1 MGLRGV
7 AWLAWPPQ
15 ATPPLALRCTCTCP
29 RCPGLLSW
37 PDLLCDAWC
46 DARMRGRPAP
56 SRQAGC
62 GQAGERPERRA
73 ALPGHMCLGSS
84 SWAGLLTVHGSRGG
98 FPDVVHGLVPQCDGA
113 FWGRTRQTLRRQG
126 RKAAEHGRP
135 CVAVSG
141 PAPGA
146 LHAADMAFWLVGRP
160 GLGQRGGE
168 ARCWNSRARRRRAGC
183 GRRRGMGG
191 GQSSSRRP
199 DLWIAL
205 YYSYQHTLRVE

>member
-1 MGLRGV
+1 MGLRRV

-37 PDLLCDAWC
+37 PDLLCDAWR
-46 DARMRGRPAP
+46 DARTRGRPAP

-73 ALPGHMCLGSS
+73 ALLRHMCLGSS
-84 SWAGLLTVHGSRGG
+84 SWAGLLTVHGSRGC
-98 FPDVVHGLVPQCDGA
+98 FPDVVHGLVPPCDGA

-146 LHAADMAFWLVGRP
+146 LYAADMAFWLVGRP
-160 GLGQRGGE
+160 VLGQRRRGGE
-168 ARCWNSRARRRRAGC
+168 MLELACKAPAGGLRAAEGL
-183 GRRRGMGG
+183 GG
-191 GQSSSRRP
+191 GLLAAADLIFGSR
-199 DLWIAL
+199 
-205 YYSYQHTLRVE
+205 STTHTSTQLRVE